1 MASFDENSHMSNNN
15 RQIIFAKRPEGA
27 PTEDVF
33 SLVESEIPQPGDGKF
48 VVRNHYI
55 SMDPALVSRMREED
69 NYAESTTPGEVMH
82 AYCVGE
88 VVASNWDGAQIGE
101 MRFGRF
107 DMQEYAL
114 VGTADPGMVIDTSLA
129 PASWYLGVIGTTGAT
144 AYLAFNDICDPKD
157 GETVVISSAGSSVG
171 TVVAQLARESGC
183 RVVGIVSTDEK
194 AARVR
199 EDWGYDAVISYR
211 GKTVDELAAN
221 LSEVCPE
228 GVDVYYDNT
237 SGDISEALLDLY
249 NIGARIAVIG
259 RMGISHL
266 SDTRLDVGRR
276 DNNVILSKRI
286 RKEGWVLLDHTER
299 MLEALMALAGLIREG
314 KLQVKEDVME
324 GIENAPA
331 AFFRMLRGENDGKQ
345 LVKLFNENTGE

>member
-1 MASFDENSHMSNNN
+1 MSGSN
-15 RQIIFAKRPEGA
+15 RQILFTKRPEGP

-33 SLVESEIPQPGDGKF
+33 RLVEAKIPEPGEAEF
-48 VVRNHYI
+48 VVRNLYI
-55 SMDPALVSRMREED
+55 SMDPALMSRMRDEE
-69 NYAESTTPGEVMH
+69 NYTESASPGEVMH

-88 VVASNWDGAQIGE
+88 VVASNWEGAQIGE

-114 VGTADPGMVIDTSLA
+114 ADKAEPGTPIDTNLA

-144 AYLAFNDICDPKD
+144 AYLSFKDICAPQP
-157 GETVVISSAGSSVG
+157 GESVVISSAGSSVG
-171 TVVAQLARESGC
+171 TVVAQLAREAGC

-199 EDWGYDAVISYR
+199 HDWGYDAVVSYR
-211 GKTVDELAAN
+211 DKSVDQLAAE
-221 LSEVCPE
+221 LRQACPA
-228 GVDVYYDNT
+228 GIDVYYDNT

-249 NIGARIAVIG
+249 NVGARIAVIG

-266 SDTRLDVGRR
+266 SDTRQDTGRR

-286 RKEGWVLLDHTER
+286 RKEGWVLLDHRDR
-299 MLEALMALAGLIREG
+299 MLEALVALADLIKAG

-324 GIENAPA
+324 GIESAPA

-345 LVKLFNENTGE
+345 LVKLFNVNTGE